1 MEAGEGILAHHGMAA
16 DRQKFCN
23 GQFGLL
29 LLLSCLFTIPQ
40 ELGKSTR
47 VKSSGR
53 YGVSRALLPL

>member
-29 LLLSCLFTIPQ
+29 LLLLKLPLTIPQ
-40 ELGKSTR
+40 EFAKSTR
-47 VKSSGR
+47 VKSSR
-53 YGVSRALLPL
+53 